1 MLIYR
6 DFTFDA
12 AHVLDGYDETH
23 PYGRVHG
30 HSFRARV
37 WIEGDPELE
46 SNMIADLGLI
56 AKECE
61 KVKNLLDHNTLNNV
75 DGLHN
80 PTLEGLCVFIWE
92 KLITKFTNLNKIEVH
107 RDQSGEG
114 SILNRFILVSGLS
127 VGLPAVRTSEF
138 FLKLFFRHL
147 NVKMLL
153 MGYLKTLFGVRKF
166 FPFAPASGDRPP
178 P

>member
-37 WIEGDPELE
+37 WIEGEPELE

-61 KVKNLLDHNTLNNV
+61 KVKNLLDHQTLNEVN
-75 DGLHN
+75 GLKT
-80 PTLEGLCVFIWE
+80 PTLEGLCTFIWN
-92 KLITKFTNLNKIEVH
+92 KLVINFPTLIKVEVH
-107 RDQSGEG
+107 RDQIGEG
-114 SILNRFILVSGLS
+114 CIYEGNNIS
-127 VGLPAVRTSEF
+127 
-138 FLKLFFRHL
+138 
-147 NVKMLL
+147 
-153 MGYLKTLFGVRKF
+153 
-166 FPFAPASGDRPP
+166 D
-178 P
+178 

>member
-1 MLIYR
+1 MENDDEGFISVGGYPMNLMNDKNKKELNEFREQVENGTVIPL
-6 DFTFDA
+6 F
-12 AHVLDGYDETH
+12 VLDGYDETH

-37 WIEGDPELE
+37 WIEGEPELE

-92 KLITKFTNLNKIEVH
+92 KLITKFTNLNKIEV
-107 RDQSGEG
+107 QP
-114 SILNRFILVSGLS
+114 ILQRKEFLQIFSESQTIRLLLS
-127 VGLPAVRTSEF
+127 MT
-138 FLKLFFRHL
+138 
-147 NVKMLL
+147 LL
-153 MGYLKTLFGVRKF
+153 
-166 FPFAPASGDRPP
+166 
-178 P
+178 

>member
-37 WIEGDPELE
+37 WIEGEPELE

-80 PTLEGLCVFIWE
+80 PTLEGLCIFIWE

-114 SILNRFILVSGLS
+114 SIYYGPKKN
-127 VGLPAVRTSEF
+127 
-138 FLKLFFRHL
+138 K
-147 NVKMLL
+147 
-153 MGYLKTLFGVRKF
+153 
-166 FPFAPASGDRPP
+166 
-178 P
+178 